1 MELGHF
7 RLSPGFHFSFL
18 NLECYWQFSL
28 YIHYMPALEAL
39 LILAIMIG
47 TDIQIAF
54 TPRTGSEHH
63 RHASLLEFVPD
74 MRVTR

>member
-1 MELGHF
+1 
-7 RLSPGFHFSFL
+7 
-18 NLECYWQFSL
+18 
-28 YIHYMPALEAL
+28 MPALEAF

-74 MRVTR
+74 MRVNR